1 MNNDLRK
8 SIQNFLYF
16 YNNRR
21 LYANQNNDLLTI
33 DDDNVFLDSAIN
45 LLESCVTDDQIA
57 VSKDVM
63 LGDKDVLGS
72 LAHLRLE

>member
-8 SIQNFLYF
+8 NIQNFLYF

-21 LYANQNNDLLTI
+21 LYADQNDDLLTI
-33 DDDNVFLDSAIN
+33 DDYNVFLYSAIN
-45 LLESCVTDDQIA
+45 LLENCVVDDQIT

-63 LGDKDVLGS
+63 AEDKDTLGR
-72 LAHLRLE
+72 LAK

>member
-21 LYANQNNDLLTI
+21 LYADQNDDLLTI
-33 DDDNVFLDSAIN
+33 DDYNVFLYSAIN
-45 LLESCVTDDQIA
+45 LLESCVVDDQIT
-57 VSKDVM
+57 VSKKVM
-63 LGDKDVLGS
+63 MEDKDALGR
-72 LAHLRLE
+72 LAK